1 MYHPRWFCPL
11 WYRWWIIFPS
21 TIHPVWS
28 VPITLRPALTAPFF
42 LNQWSILSASEWWWY
57 YCRDSKTIVIHLKKT
72 NSLQTLAIWNPA
84 ICCLGVLTS
93 SSLRR
98 LPDPLIMST
107 IAPTL
112 VPCAVGIQCP
122 VFSQHLQKLLFLQVT
137 ACSNLWLL
145 LHPPSSF
152 PAVTS
157 SSLRASSFCDY
168 QHSPWKTLY
177 WPQARIPD
185 MNLLYTYSI
194 HFCQNCTFL
203 WSDDATFSISQLS
216 TDLFS
221 CLYFF
226 YDFNGIWGGRRRK
239 CVCSISY
246 LELTAISKAERYIM
260 ITL

>member
-57 YCRDSKTIVIHLKKT
+57 YCRDSKTILIHLKKT

-112 VPCAVGIQCP
+112 VPCALGVQCP

-157 SSLRASSFCDY
+157 SSLRPPLFVTTNTALGKPC
-168 QHSPWKTLY
+168 
-177 WPQARIPD
+177 
-185 MNLLYTYSI
+185 
-194 HFCQNCTFL
+194 
-203 WSDDATFSISQLS
+203 
-216 TDLFS
+216 TDLKLAYLTWIFCTHTPYIFVKTALS
-221 CLYFF
+221 CGLMMPPFPLVNSLQIYSHV
-226 YDFNGIWGGRRRK
+226 Y
-239 CVCSISY
+239 ISFM
-246 LELTAISKAERYIM
+246 ISMGFGEEGEGNVYAPSVI
-260 ITL
+260 LN